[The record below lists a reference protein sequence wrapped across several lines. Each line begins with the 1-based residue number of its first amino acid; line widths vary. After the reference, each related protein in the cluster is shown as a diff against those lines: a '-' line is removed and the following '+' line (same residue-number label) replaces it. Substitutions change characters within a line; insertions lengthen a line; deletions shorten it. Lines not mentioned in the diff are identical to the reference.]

1 MTKNEFMD
9 GLSAALT
16 GEIPDVEVKSNILFY
31 EDYIKGKSINS
42 SEEDVINQLGDPR
55 LIAKTIIE
63 TYQISHGPLYNSTK
77 HDGAYQDAQTKDGN
91 AYQDYRG
98 NYDESTNDYGKK
110 FNFNLS
116 NSLTWYQKLI
126 FGAIAAILIILF
138 FIIGG
143 ILLRLFFTVG
153 LPILIIYLGYKLIV
167 NNYRK

>member
-9 GLSAALT
+9 GLNSALT
-16 GEIPDVEVKSNILFY
+16 GEIPDAEVTSNIRFY
-31 EDYIKGKSINS
+31 EDYIKSKSINN
-42 SEEDVINQLGDPR
+42 SEEEVISQLGDSR

-63 TYQISHGPLYNSTK
+63 TYQISHGPLYNSSK
-77 HDGAYQDAQTKDGN
+77 HDGAYQDTQTSDGN
-91 AYQDYRG
+91 AYRDFRS
-98 NYDESTNDYGKK
+98 NYDDSSGDYGRK
-110 FNFNLS
+110 FKFNLS

-126 FGAIAAILIILF
+126 FAVVAAILIVLF

-167 NNYRK
+167 NNYRR